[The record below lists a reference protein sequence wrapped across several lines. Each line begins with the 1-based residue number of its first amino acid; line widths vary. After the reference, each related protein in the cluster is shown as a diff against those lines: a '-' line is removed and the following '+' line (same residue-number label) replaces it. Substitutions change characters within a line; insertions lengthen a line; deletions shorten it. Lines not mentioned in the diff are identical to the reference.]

1 MDKLLE
7 YLKKLLKGKAKA
19 NADECLHDEK
29 EPYLKNLLAS
39 GRQAENSEQGTA
51 NTPPVGVIP
60 KTGRIYNPFDWVRW
74 VLLWTNAQVVCLGL
88 LALFL
93 WAAVFI
99 LQSRDYRVIDLP
111 KPLISR
117 VYDAIDTTDG
127 ISDADIERNTHLVL
141 HLLNSFTYAS
151 PPNLSLLQGIASPD
165 IISSSE
171 GTYSINKRKMDD
183 SSLIQNI
190 NITSIPR
197 IQKNA
202 KNRRISVL
210 VEGHI
215 SVLTQPN
222 NPADLPSRTVPYRAE
237 LTYIVRPASELSGGE
252 KLYLLQI
259 TEAAG
264 TRDVSVFDEAF
275 DNTKNHELIQ

>member
-1 MDKLLE
+1 MDKLLAFFRTLIKSRPKPE
-7 YLKKLLKGKAKA
+7 AGGNLPS
-19 NADECLHDEK
+19 EES
-29 EPYLKNLLAS
+29 PYLKNLLAS
-39 GRQAENSEQGTA
+39 DRQAKETDSDAPDNPAFCQT
-51 NTPPVGVIP
+51 P
-60 KTGRIYNPFDWVRW
+60 KTGRIYNPFDWIRW
-74 VLLWTNAQVVCLGL
+74 VLLWTNAQVVCLGA
-88 LALFL
+88 LALLL
-93 WAAVFI
+93 WVAVFI
-99 LQSRDYRVIDLP
+99 LQTRNYRVIDLP

-127 ISDADIERNTHLVL
+127 ISDADIRRNTHLVL

-151 PPNLSLLQGIASPD
+151 PPSLSLLQGIVSPD

-190 NITSIPR
+190 NVTSIPR
-197 IQKNA
+197 IQKNT

-210 VEGHI
+210 AEGHI

-222 NPADLPSRTVPYRAE
+222 NPADLPSRSVPYRAE
-237 LTYIVRPASELSGGE
+237 LTYIVRPASELSGKE
-252 KLYLLQI
+252 RLYLLQI
-259 TEAAG
+259 TEATG

-275 DNTKNHELIQ
+275 DNLKAHEPIQ